1 MKIKRYRIFLF
12 LPLILLCVFACGK
25 KDAGIVSDDETGFFD
40 FTSDRDKAVKLIS
53 EANDELKRI
62 KILYTENREKL
73 EELKAATK
81 AQDLPKVKQV
91 SNELVYTIN
100 DGFIFADSARSKIE
114 EAQSLEI
121 NQEFKDYLALKEESL
136 DKQVEAFK
144 FLHEAARVM
153 RDSFGSGEK
162 EQIEAARQNFLEK
175 EKSFQAKMEEAR
187 KVSEQG
193 DALYKETVNK
203 GGK

>member
-1 MKIKRYRIFLF
+1 MKSKNYKL
-12 LPLILLCVFACGK
+12 LILLLIILLCGFSCGK
-25 KDAGIVSDDETGFFD
+25 TNTESDNDDDPSFFD
-40 FTSDRDKAVKLIS
+40 FSSDRDKAVKLIMN
-53 EANDELKRI
+53 ANDELKRI

-81 AQDLPKVKQV
+81 NQDLPKVKEV
-91 SNELVYTIN
+91 SNDLVYTIN

-114 EAQSLEI
+114 EAQNLNI

-153 RDSFGSGEK
+153 RDSFGSGDKEK
-162 EQIEAARQNFLEK
+162 IEAARQNFLEK

-193 DALYKETVNK
+193 DALYKETLK
-203 GGK
+203 K

>member
-1 MKIKRYRIFLF
+1 MKLYKSKL
-12 LPLILLCVFACGK
+12 LLLLIIAVLCGFSCGK
-25 KDAGIVSDDETGFFD
+25 NTGESDNDDDTGFFD
-40 FTSDRDKAVKLIS
+40 FTSDRDKAVGLITD
-53 EANDELKRI
+53 ANGELKRI

-73 EELKAATK
+73 NELKEATK
-81 AQDLPKVKQV
+81 AQDLPKVKEV
-91 SNELVYTIN
+91 SNDLVYTIN

-114 EAQSLEI
+114 EAQSLNV

-153 RDSFGSGEK
+153 RDSFGSGDKEK
-162 EQIEAARQNFLEK
+162 IEAARQNFLEK

-187 KVSEQG
+187 KVSDQG
-193 DALYKETVNK
+193 DELYKETMSK
-203 GGK
+203 GKK

>member
-1 MKIKRYRIFLF
+1 MKNKSKKLLLLLF
-12 LPLILLCVFACGK
+12 IALLCGFSCGK
-25 KDAGIVSDDETGFFD
+25 NTGESGNDDDSSIFD
-40 FTSDRDKAVKLIS
+40 FTSDRDKAVVLITD
-53 EANDELKRI
+53 ANGELKRI

-73 EELKAATK
+73 NELKDATK
-81 AQDLPKVKQV
+81 AQDLPKVKEI
-91 SNELVYTIN
+91 SNDLVYTIN

-114 EAQSLEI
+114 EAQNLEI

-136 DKQVEAFK
+136 DKQVEAFR

-153 RDSFGSGEK
+153 RDSFGSGNK
-162 EQIEAARQNFLEK
+162 EAIESARLNFLEK

-193 DALYKETVNK
+193 DELYKETMNK
-203 GGK
+203 GKN

>member
-1 MKIKRYRIFLF
+1 MKLRRSKFLTF
-12 LPLILLCVFACGK
+12 LLVVLLCGFSCN
-25 KDAGIVSDDETGFFD
+25 KDAGENSGDDSGFFD
-40 FTSDRDKAVKLIS
+40 FTSDRDKAVGLIS
-53 EANDELKRI
+53 EGNDELKRI

-73 EELKAATK
+73 EELKTATK
-81 AQDLPKVKQV
+81 NQDLPKVREV
-91 SNELVYTIN
+91 SNDLVYTIN

-114 EAQSLEI
+114 EAQNLQI

-153 RDSFGSGEK
+153 RDSFGSGNK
-162 EQIEAARQNFLEK
+162 EAIEAARQNFLEK
-175 EKSFQAKMEEAR
+175 EKSFQAKMDEAR

-193 DALYKETVNK
+193 DELYKETLNK
-203 GGK
+203 KESN